1 MLDGGIVSG
10 LGDETEYFVDDIN
23 MLVASNNV
31 DFATADG
38 IVLDVA
44 DFAQMTA
51 ASPANVKTGGLDI
64 SGDDLWSIGAMEQDN

>member
-23 MLVASNNV
+23 MLVGSNNV
-31 DFATADG
+31 W
-38 IVLDVA
+38 IVFDVA